1 MNILITS
8 AGRRVSLIKSFK
20 KELTKRFPGGKVFV
34 TDMNP
39 AFAPASYTADDYFGV
54 DRATHPN
61 YVKQLLTLCETNEV
75 KLLIPTIDT
84 ELPVLSKNRSLFA
97 QHGVQLVISNEAHIQ
112 CFANK
117 RQTHT
122 FFAQRNIGHPKEYS
136 KHHFEFPVFVK
147 PFDGSRSIN
156 THIVHKKEQLMPYFF
171 RDTNLMFLEYLDHT
185 LFDEYTCDLYY
196 TRHGKLVCAVPRKRM
211 EVREGE
217 VSKSKTEKNK
227 LVTFLKEYLHDIEGL
242 RGCITIQ
249 LFVHKETGDIK
260 GIEVNPRFGGGFPLS
275 YLSGA
280 NYPGWL
286 IEEYLCDL
294 PIHERFDIW
303 EDQLIM
309 LRYDD
314 EILVRNPKS

>member
-20 KELTKRFPGGKVFV
+20 KELKKRFPDGKVFI

-39 AFAPASYTADDYFGV
+39 EFAPASYKADGYFGV
-54 DRATHPN
+54 HRATHPD
-61 YVKQLLTLCETNEV
+61 YVKQLLVLCKTNAV

-97 QHGVQLVISNEAHIQ
+97 KQGVQIVISNESRIQ

-117 RQTHT
+117 RETHS
-122 FFAQRNIGHPKEYS
+122 FFAQRNISHPREYS
-136 KHHFEFPVFVK
+136 KEHFKLPVFVK

-156 THIVHKKEQLMPYFF
+156 THIVHKKEQIMPYFF

-196 TRHGKLVCAVPRKRM
+196 TRHGKLICAVPRKRM

-227 LVTFLKEYLHDIEGL
+227 LVAFLKEHMLQIDGL

-249 LFVHKETGDIK
+249 LFMNKKTGDVK
-260 GIEVNPRFGGGFPLS
+260 GIEINPRFGGGFPLS

-286 IEEYLCDL
+286 IDEYLCNATL
-294 PIHERFDIW
+294 PERFDIW
-303 EDQLIM
+303 EDQLMM

-314 EILVRNPKS
+314 EILVRNPKN